1 MPTLVS
7 AMTFSQTSPLRGFR
21 ISSNSQGTAGQQVDQ
36 NIRDIR
42 KDEIR
47 DALRK
52 NPDLIAVFGQLLAL
66 YDEEPEDDYG
76 ILKPTQHAFFTAV
89 QLLTSA
95 GLQSRNRLPYGSVA
109 SDSEGG
115 VRIEWYR
122 DAKEVRLVVPASE
135 DGQPYIYHES
145 GDVYNIE
152 RNPSAST
159 LSRWLDWIANV

>member
-7 AMTFSQTSPLRGFR
+7 AMTFSQTPLLRSFHA
-21 ISSNSQGTAGQQVDQ
+21 SSNSQGPAGQQIDQ
-36 NIRDIR
+36 NIRNIR
-42 KDEIR
+42 KQEIR
-47 DALRK
+47 EALRR
-52 NPDLIAVFGQLLAL
+52 NPDLIGIFGELLAL
-66 YDEEPEDDYG
+66 CNEEPEDDYG
-76 ILKPTQHAFFTAV
+76 ILRPTQYAFFTTV
-89 QLLTSA
+89 QLLISA
-95 GLQSRNRLPYGSVA
+95 GLQSRKRLPYGSVA

-122 DAKEVRLVVPASE
+122 DGREVRLVVPASE

-145 GDVYNIE
+145 DDVYNIE

>member
-7 AMTFSQTSPLRGFR
+7 AMTFSQTSLLRGFHA
-21 ISSNSQGTAGQQVDQ
+21 SSNSQGIAGRQVDQ
-36 NIRDIR
+36 EIRSIR
-42 KDEIR
+42 KHEIR
-47 DALRK
+47 ETLRK
-52 NPDLIAVFGQLLAL
+52 NPDLIDVFGQLLAL
-66 YDEEPEDDYG
+66 YGEEPEDDYG
-76 ILKPTQHAFFTAV
+76 ILKPTQHAFFTTV
-89 QLLTSA
+89 QLLINA
-95 GLQSRNRLPYGSVA
+95 GLQSRKRLPYGSVA

-122 DAKEVRLVVPASE
+122 DGREVRLVVPASE

-145 GDVYNIE
+145 GDVYSIE